1 MSEALRRSGN
11 RAAQPKTEAP
21 AHRAELLIAGR
32 SVPARSGQ
40 RFTRANPCSA
50 ETATSAAA
58 AGEDDV
64 DAAACAAAAAFP
76 LWSRSTAAQR
86 RTVLEQA
93 AALLMAR
100 ADQLATVMLAET
112 GATRQWCHFNIELA
126 AQVLGE
132 AASRVGDVA
141 SPDMA
146 ALQAGSASI
155 AIRQP
160 AGVCLAIAPWNAPIL
175 LAVRSFAYAIAWGN
189 TVVLKTS
196 ELCPATQRLL
206 GDVMQDAGLPPGVLN
221 ILSNAPE
228 DARRIVEALI
238 AHPVV
243 RRVNFTG
250 STRVGRTIA
259 EMAARHLKR
268 CLLELGGKA
277 PLIVLADADLD
288 AAADAAVFGAFFNQ
302 GQICISTERIIVEN
316 AVADA
321 FLERMVARTR
331 PLKAGDPSIGHMPL
345 GALISAEAGRRLANL
360 IDDATARGATISVG
374 GSVYDVMMDA
384 TIVDGVT
391 SSMRLYRE
399 ESFGPI
405 AAIVRVADAEEAI
418 TVANDCDY
426 GLAGAVF
433 SEDIARAVDVAL
445 RVETGIMHI
454 NGATVADEPSMPFGG
469 VKASGYGRFGGPS
482 ALDEFTELRW
492 VTRAGKGKTYP
503 I

>member
-1 MSEALRRSGN
+1 MLEALRASSVHD
-11 RAAQPKTEAP
+11 RAVVAEDGCYS
-21 AHRAELLIAGR
+21 AELLIAGR
-32 SVPARSGQ
+32 SVPASSGQ
-40 RFTRANPCSA
+40 CFTRGNPCSGKIVTRA
-50 ETATSAAA
+50 SAAS
-58 AGEDDV
+58 ESDV
-64 DAAACAAAAAFP
+64 DSAACAAAAAFP
-76 LWSRSTAAQR
+76 QWSRTEPQQR
-86 RTVLEQA
+86 QGILQQA
-93 AALLMAR
+93 AFLLSTR
-100 ADQLATVMLAET
+100 AEQFAVVMQEET

-126 AQVLGE
+126 AEVLRE
-132 AASRVGDVA
+132 AAGLVDEVKR
-141 SPDMA
+141 PDTA
-146 ALQAGSASI
+146 ALMAGDTSI
-155 AIRQP
+155 SIRQP

-175 LAVRSFAYAIAWGN
+175 LGVRSFAYALAWGN

-206 GDVMQDAGLPPGVLN
+206 GDVMQDAGLPAGVLN

-259 EMAARHLKR
+259 EMSARYLKR

-277 PLIVLADADLD
+277 PLIVLKDADLD
-288 AAADAAVFGAFFNQ
+288 AAVDAAVFGAFFNQ
-302 GQICISTERIIVEN
+302 GQICISTERIIVEH
-316 AVADA
+316 AVADD
-321 FLERMVARTR
+321 FVERMVARTR
-331 PLKAGDPSIGHMPL
+331 PLKAGDPAIGHMPL
-345 GALISAEAGRRLANL
+345 GALISTEAGRRLANL
-360 IDDATARGATISVG
+360 IADATARGATVPVG

-418 TVANDCDY
+418 TVANDCEY
-426 GLAGAVF
+426 GLSGAVF
-433 SEDIARAVDVAL
+433 CADVERALDVAL

-469 VKASGYGRFGGPS
+469 VKASGYGRFGGLS

-492 VTRAGKGKTYP
+492 VTSAGKAKTYP

>member
-1 MSEALRRSGN
+1 MSEALKRSGT
-11 RAAQPKTEAP
+11 RAAPVTTEAGCHM
-21 AHRAELLIAGR
+21 ADLLIAGQ
-32 SVPARSGQ
+32 SVAAADGQ
-40 RFTRANPCSA
+40 RFLRANPCSGK
-50 ETATSAAA
+50 TVTSAAA
-58 AGEDDV
+58 AGQEDV
-64 DAAACAAAAAFP
+64 EAAACAAAAAFP
-76 LWSRSTAAQR
+76 HWSRTTPQQRQSILEKAAD
-86 RTVLEQA
+86 
-93 AALLMAR
+93 LLSAR
-100 ADQLATVMLAET
+100 ADGLAAVMLVET
-112 GATRQWCHFNIELA
+112 GATSQWCHFNIELA
-126 AQVLGE
+126 VRVLRE
-132 AASRVGDVA
+132 AADCAGDV
-141 SPDMA
+141 SLPDMA
-146 ALQAGSASI
+146 TLGLGGGSI

-189 TVVLKTS
+189 TVILKSS

-206 GDVMQDAGLPPGVLN
+206 GDVMADAGLPAGVLN

-250 STRVGRTIA
+250 STRVGRMIA

-288 AAADAAVFGAFFNQ
+288 EAANAAVFGAFFNQ
-302 GQICISTERIIVEN
+302 GQICMSTERIIVED

-321 FLERMVARTR
+321 FLARMIERAR
-331 PLKAGDPSIGHMPL
+331 PLKSGDPSIGHMPL
-345 GALISAEAGRRLANL
+345 GALISTDAARRLTTL
-360 IDDATARGATISVG
+360 IEDAVTRGAVLRIG
-374 GSVYDVMMDA
+374 GAAYGAMMDA

-405 AAIVRVADAEEAI
+405 AAILRVADAEEAV

-426 GLAGAVF
+426 GLSGAVF
-433 SEDIARAVDVAL
+433 SRDLERALGIAL

-469 VKASGYGRFGGPS
+469 VKASGYGRFGG
-482 ALDEFTELRW
+482 AAAIDEFTELRW
-492 VTRAGKGKTYP
+492 ITRAAGGKTYP